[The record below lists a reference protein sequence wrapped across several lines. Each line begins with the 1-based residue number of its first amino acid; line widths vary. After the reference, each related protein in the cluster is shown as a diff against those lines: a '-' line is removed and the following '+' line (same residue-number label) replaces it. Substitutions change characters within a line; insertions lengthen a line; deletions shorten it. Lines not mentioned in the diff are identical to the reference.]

1 MKGCMGSKVSE
12 IHVSMKRSGRQIKPN
27 TKYIQDDDK
36 NSGGPKKECG
46 RSGCLATRPICFARV
61 SERCAG
67 SNWTSRWYHITP
79 GEHYCNEC
87 FEFFYRSHKAGY
99 AEYDKWKR
107 LWAAKAR
114 TEASVTSMM
123 IDQVLPYWVQC
134 RASGCGK
141 WRQLTK
147 DSDLT
152 EEFIATFQ
160 CGMTTTKLNPS
171 KKMKFT
177 DCSIPQD
184 ERVHYVHSPLWLIH
198 NKCTAFFKKSPAAP
212 FLSAY
217 YPDGV
222 GISPTEA
229 VVELTKSEKEKLCP
243 YIAPF
248 PKGDQPLQAFV
259 VTPDMMLE
267 SEIEEFPLMAQECPY
282 VYLAIRNLVLVIWAL
297 NPKEWVTKERCMSQ
311 LICRGLIRVTCIELL
326 PQILSFLTCNNFI
339 NQGLVKPSPTLVYNT
354 NSQNSVVVIGAG
366 ASGLAAAYQL
376 NSHGFEVIVLESKD
390 RLGGRVNDIIQ
401 DGMVLPTGGQMLN
414 GCYNNPMAIMAFQI
428 GIELEEQT
436 DICQLITDSGAL
448 VDDRLD
454 RRIEF
459 HYNAILDIVSEWR
472 KSKKEVADVP
482 LLYKFKELH
491 EEFVHETQGYFSV
504 GVFLQE
510 EERLIDFH
518 HSSLEYAC
526 GTSLDKVSALHWDQN
541 ELLPQFGGPHMKLTQ
556 GFGSVL
562 TKLGEG
568 LDIRLNTKVTDIDYS
583 GQKIVV
589 KSNSGT
595 FQADKVLVTL
605 PLAVLKAGTV
615 NFKPQLPPSKLKAIC
630 SLGAGLVEKVMLQF
644 DHNFWSKKEE
654 LPVFGCI
661 PKSESHRGLFNVFY
675 SYHCKQSGK
684 HVLSSYL
691 VGNGLSQ
698 MQGKSDEEIVHVFL
712 EILRSIFPD
721 KEIPTPCWSTV
732 THWAADPDIS
742 MAYSYIPVGCD
753 GEAYHALAETV
764 EDKIYFAGEATN
776 RQFPQTVSGA
786 YLCGVHEA
794 RKIIQSF
801 N

>member
-1 MKGCMGSKVSE
+1 
-12 IHVSMKRSGRQIKPN
+12 R
-27 TKYIQDDDK
+27 
-36 NSGGPKKECG
+36 
-46 RSGCLATRPICFARV
+46 
-61 SERCAG
+61 ERE
-67 SNWTSRWYHITP
+67 RDRL
-79 GEHYCNEC
+79 ED
-87 FEFFYRSHKAGY
+87 HKAGY
-99 AEYDKWKR
+99 VEYDKWKR

-297 NPKEWVTKERCMSQ
+297 NPK
-311 LICRGLIRVTCIELL
+311 
-326 PQILSFLTCNNFI
+326 
-339 NQGLVKPSPTLVYNT
+339 
-354 NSQNSVVVIGAG
+354 NSVVVIGAG

-454 RRIEF
+454 HRIEF

-472 KSKKEVADVP
+472 KN
-482 LLYKFKELH
+482 KFKELH

-504 GVFLQE
+504 E

-556 GFGSVL
+556 GFGSIL

-595 FQADKVLVTL
+595 FQADKAHTFQVLVTL
-605 PLAVLKAGTV
+605 PLAILKAGTV

-630 SLGAGLVEKVMLQF
+630 SLGAGLVMLQF

-661 PKSESHRGLFNVFY
+661 PKSESHR
-675 SYHCKQSGK
+675 GK

-794 RKIIQSF
+794 RKIIQRAFQIMEFCLYLTNTHTHTHECGYISKQNF
-801 N
+801 HQNKLQLIRFTFFKAIKDSIIESEQKVTETELK